1 MEIART
7 TGKHG
12 TGPAMAADKR
22 VSIIGAGA
30 CGPEAAETARRLGRL
45 LAERGFTPACGGL
58 SGVMEA
64 ADLAEHCPG
73 GNT

>member
-1 MEIART
+1 MELARSA
-7 TGKHG
+7 GKHG

-30 CGPEAAETARRLGRL
+30 CGPEAAE
-45 LAERGFTPACGGL
+45 RGFTPACGGL

-64 ADLAEHCPG
+64 ADLAGHRPG